1 MGYCIVVILK
11 CPESNQ
17 YLFLLTA
24 GMIRFMF
31 VVLYFTCVME
41 LGVVDALF
49 SECPLYRVDRLD
61 NVKGHSNLE

>member
-24 GMIRFMF
+24 GMLRFMF

-41 LGVVDALF
+41 LGMVLF
-49 SECPLYRVDRLD
+49 SECPLYGGDCLN
-61 NVKGHSNLE
+61 NVKSHSNLE

>member
-1 MGYCIVVILK
+1 ML
-11 CPESNQ
+11 
-17 YLFLLTA
+17 
-24 GMIRFMF
+24 RFMF